1 MPERQ
6 GRPTV
11 GTANREH
18 RQVLRVRS
26 SAGEA
31 GTGWAGRAPLL
42 LALAVLLA
50 VMSVAE
56 AAPRHRKAK
65 ATRSDKASRFD
76 GWVSVE
82 PRRWPAVP
90 GKDMAAGFPPLP
102 PPRPAELGSAPAPA
116 AQPREVCAERLAAQG
131 IVAQPGEVKDATA
144 ACTVDE
150 PVHLKSVGGVT
161 IAGEPLVACAMA
173 ETFGLFVRD
182 VAAPLT
188 KGATGSALKSIAVGG
203 GFECRP
209 RNHVAGAKPSAH
221 GCGLAIDVMG
231 FTLADGRRISV
242 ESSADAPLVRGLRM
256 AACGAFTTVLGPGA
270 DAAHATHLHLDLEK
284 HGSSDRYRICQ

>member
-1 MPERQ
+1 M
-6 GRPTV
+6 
-11 GTANREH
+11 AA
-18 RQVLRVRS
+18 L
-26 SAGEA
+26 A
-31 GTGWAGRAPLL
+31 
-42 LALAVLLA
+42 LALAVVLA
-50 VMSVAE
+50 VTSVAE
-56 AAPRHRKAK
+56 AASRQRKAK
-65 ATRSDKASRFD
+65 AKASRFD

-82 PRRWPAVP
+82 PRRWPVEP
-90 GKDMAAGFPPLP
+90 GRDAAAGFPPLP
-102 PPRPAELGSAPAPA
+102 PRRPAELGSAPAPVA
-116 AQPREVCAERLAAQG
+116 PPREVCVERLAAQG
-131 IVAQPGEVKDATA
+131 IVAQPGDVKEPTDA
-144 ACTVDE
+144 CRIDE
-150 PVHLKSVGGVT
+150 PVQLKSVGGVT

-209 RNHVAGAKPSAH
+209 RNHVAGAKPSSH
-221 GCGLAIDVMG
+221 GRGLAIDVMSFG
-231 FTLADGRRISV
+231 LADGRRISV
-242 ESSADAPLVRGLRM
+242 ESNADAPLVRGLRM